1 MSNVAIRI
9 AGPED
14 ADTIYDLVRRLA
26 SYEKLS
32 HEVVS
37 TPEHF
42 RRALTDPR
50 STLEVLIAETEGQT
64 VGFALYFETF
74 STFVGRPGLYLEDLF
89 VLPQYRR
96 NGIANALFDEIL
108 RLADRRNYGRIE
120 WSVLDWNEPAIQ
132 FYTRKRGA
140 KILRE
145 WLRCRITLAPRLELG
160 RMTNDK

>member
-1 MSNVAIRI
+1 MSNVVIRI

-14 ADTIYDLVRRLA
+14 AGIIHDLVCRLA

-32 HEVVS
+32 HEVAS

-50 STLEVLIAETEGQT
+50 STLEVLIAETDGQT
-64 VGFALYFETF
+64 AGFALYFETF

-96 NGIANALFDEIL
+96 NGIANVLFDEII
-108 RLADRRNYGRIE
+108 RLAEARNYGRIE

-140 KILRE
+140 KVLRE
-145 WLRCRITLAPRLELG
+145 WLRCRITLGTPDAQG
-160 RMTNDK
+160 DY